1 MTTMTVRHLTDENRQ
16 HEKTPAHKRTESIMC
31 LPNDEQRIQIENMID
46 IVLEDWEEE
55 EEEDEEEEEE
65 AAVPVAPPA
74 IPLYD
79 WEEEESDEE
88 SNHPA
93 PAVAEVDWEQ
103 RFYMQR
109 NAATAMLNILKAS
122 MRYMRVDI
130 HKIQDNG
137 PQSESMAATTAAMR
151 YRLEHMERVVEAY
164 EESDYFTLYRL
175 TPRRLF
181 DVDDDENSE

>member
-1 MTTMTVRHLTDENRQ
+1 MTTMTKHHHLTDENQQ
-16 HEKTPAHKRTESIMC
+16 HKTPASHKRTESIMC
-31 LPNDEQRIQIENMID
+31 LPNDEQRIQIENMVD
-46 IVLEDWEEE
+46 IILEDWEMAEEE
-55 EEEDEEEEEE
+55 EEEDVVPEEETTM
-65 AAVPVAPPA
+65 PPTR
-74 IPLYD
+74 PFYD

-88 SNHPA
+88 SIP
-93 PAVAEVDWEQ
+93 PPPTPPEVDWEQ

-109 NAATAMLNILKAS
+109 NSATTMINILKAS

-130 HKIQDNG
+130 HKIQDDG
-137 PQSESMAATTAAMR
+137 QETMAATTAAMR

-181 DVDDDENSE
+181 DIDDDNSE

>member
-1 MTTMTVRHLTDENRQ
+1 MTERHLADENQQ
-16 HEKTPAHKRTESIMC
+16 HRTPPSHKRTESIMC
-31 LPNDEQRIQIENMID
+31 LPNDEQRIQIENMVD
-46 IVLEDWEEE
+46 VVLEDWEMAE
-55 EEEDEEEEEE
+55 EEEEEE
-65 AAVPVAPPA
+65 ATTVPEEETAVPATPPA
-74 IPLYD
+74 RPFYD
-79 WEEEESDEE
+79 WEDEESDDE
-88 SNHPA
+88 SIPPPA
-93 PAVAEVDWEQ
+93 TPPEVDWEQ

-109 NAATAMLNILKAS
+109 NSATAMINILKAS

-137 PQSESMAATTAAMR
+137 QETMTATTAAMR

-181 DVDDDENSE
+181 DIDDENSE